1 MLASLQMSVFY
12 YGVWRYSEEIGSWLM
27 KNIYITYIHV
37 AKHTFSPK
45 VDTALVTCTIQLL
58 HIVFS

>member
-37 AKHTFSPK
+37 AKHTFSLK